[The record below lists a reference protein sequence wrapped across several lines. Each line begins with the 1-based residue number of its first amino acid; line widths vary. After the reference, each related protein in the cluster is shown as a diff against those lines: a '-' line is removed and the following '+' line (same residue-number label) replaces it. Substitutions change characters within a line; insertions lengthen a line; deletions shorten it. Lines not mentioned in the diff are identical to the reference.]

1 MTKLASFTRLVP
13 ALIAIG
19 ALGCKGTEPHEGDQF
34 GSAGG
39 SPGFV
44 ASGGSPGFG
53 GDTGFAGSRGFPFGT
68 GGTGATGGFANVC
81 PGAGPVMSL
90 TGVAGFSGSRVGT
103 PQFPPQLGATYSQPA
118 APPAISGGTLLVL
131 SDGKTAVAADP
142 DRDAVYV
149 VDLPSRTVTQTIVL
163 QPGDEPGRLVEDGAG
178 RVHVALR
185 QGGAI
190 ATCDPATGKVISR
203 RPVCAAPRGLAYDAA
218 TDQIHVACHDGQLVS
233 LPAAGGDPVRRLQL
247 DDDLRDVLVDGDNLL
262 VTRFRS
268 AELLTVSADG
278 TVTGRAQ
285 PPAFTSPQA
294 HTGAMFTPSVAW
306 RALHAPDGG
315 TLMLHQR
322 GTIDPVVPTAG
333 GYGGPSPCDAIV
345 HHCITR
351 IDRDGTTHSGPA
363 LASLVLAV
371 DMAVSPDGKQV
382 AIVSAGNATN
392 TQAGLTSAT
401 PALTRVFL
409 TDLDDATDPQVG
421 CSMDGRHAPCSPTL
435 GSVGLPLNIMTGTG
449 GAVGG
454 IVSSTG
460 AGGAVGTG
468 GVADGCCAPPGTGG
482 AGGTGGRAVVMGS
495 GGAIGLGGSFGGGG
509 RAGVGGAIGAGG
521 RGVACTPTPPGVPPT
536 VGQPIAVAFDPS
548 GALVI
553 QSREPAMLSL
563 GDGTTI
569 SLSTVSRADT
579 GHTLFHANSGGFLAC
594 ASCHAEGNE
603 DGRTWNFSCEG
614 PRRTQSLQTGL
625 AGTEPF
631 HWDGTENDFNHLM
644 TDVFQGRMSGP
655 ALSTDQ
661 GAALLGWLDRQPRAP
676 RPEPADASAVA
687 HGQALFQD
695 PAHGC
700 AICHAGPHMT
710 NNQTVDVGTGGRFQV
725 PSLIGV
731 GSRAPY
737 MHNGCA
743 ATLADRF
750 GPCGGGDQHG
760 VTSTLSP
767 ADVSDLVAYLKT
779 L

>member
-1 MTKLASFTRLVP
+1 MTKLGSGRHLVL

-19 ALGCKGTEPHEGDQF
+19 WLGCKGSQPDEGGQI
-34 GSAGG
+34 GAAGG
-39 SPGFV
+39 SPGSV
-44 ASGGSPGFG
+44 ASGGAPGFAASG
-53 GDTGFAGSRGFPFGT
+53 GFAGFAVGRPPGFIDGNGGVIGGDPTIPCTNLGISVMT
-68 GGTGATGGFANVC
+68 G
-81 PGAGPVMSL
+81 S
-90 TGVAGFSGSRVGT
+90 AGFSGRNART
-103 PQFPPQLGATYSQPA
+103 QFPPQLGATYSQPA
-118 APPAISGGTLLVL
+118 APPAITGGTLLVL

-142 DRDAVYV
+142 DRDAIYV
-149 VDLPSRTVTQTIVL
+149 VDLASRTVTRTIAL
-163 QPGDEPGRLVEDGAG
+163 QPGDEPGRLVQDAAG

-185 QGGAI
+185 QGGAVV
-190 ATCDPATGKVISR
+190 TCDPTAGTVIAR
-203 RPVCAAPRGLAYDAA
+203 RPVCAAPRGLAYEPA
-218 TDQIHVACHDGQLVS
+218 TDRVHVACHDGQLVS
-233 LPAAGGDPVRRLQL
+233 LPAAGGDAVRRLQL
-247 DDDLRDVLVDGDNLL
+247 DDDLRDVLVDGQTLL

-268 AELLTVSADG
+268 AELLTIDADG
-278 TVTGRAQ
+278 TVTGRVQ
-285 PPAFTSPQA
+285 PPAFTSLQA
-294 HTGAMFTPSVAW
+294 HTGAMYTPSIAW
-306 RALHAPDGG
+306 RALPAPGGG

-322 GTIDPVVPTAG
+322 GMVDPVVPTAG
-333 GYGGPSPCDAIV
+333 GYGGPSPCDTIV
-345 HHCITR
+345 HGCLTR
-351 IDRDGTTHSGPA
+351 IDRDGTTRSGPA

-382 AIVSAGNATN
+382 AVVSAGNATN
-392 TQAGLTSAT
+392 TNSAGVDTT

-409 TDLDDATDPQVG
+409 TDLDDATDPQIG
-421 CSMDGRHAPCSPTL
+421 CSMDGKHAPCAPNGGVATGMFSSTGAAGAIGAAPPMSIGGT
-435 GSVGLPLNIMTGTG
+435 GGLTGTG
-449 GAVGG
+449 GAIGR
-454 IVSSTG
+454 
-460 AGGAVGTG
+460 GGA
-468 GVADGCCAPPGTGG
+468 
-482 AGGTGGRAVVMGS
+482 
-495 GGAIGLGGSFGGGG
+495 FGGGG
-509 RAGVGGAIGAGG
+509 RAGTAGAIGTAGP
-521 RGVACTPTPPGVPPT
+521 VNLACPPAAAGVPVT
-536 VGQPIAVAFDPS
+536 VGQPVAVAFDGS
-548 GALVI
+548 GALVV

-569 SLSTVSRADT
+569 SLSTVSRSDT

-631 HWDGTENDFNHLM
+631 HWDGTETDFTHLM

-655 ALSTDQ
+655 PLSADQ
-661 GAALLGWLDRQPRAP
+661 GAALIGWLDRQPRAP
-676 RPEPADASAVA
+676 RPQPADAAAVA

-700 AICHAGPHMT
+700 AICHAGAHMT

-743 ATLADRF
+743 PTLTDRF
-750 GPCGGGDQHG
+750 GLCGGGDQHG